1 MFSSIVKKARGKLSQ
16 REFSSATGIPL
27 GTLRSWEQ
35 DRRDPDAASRLLMHL
50 IANNHHDMMQLIT
63 EYNKNSIREGT
74 ELLAGDLC
82 RVVGKTNSF
91 FAEGD
96 LCTVKSV
103 YDEMLVQVDFDVPVD
118 QRTNNV
124 GTGIMYLLKS
134 DLQLVKAKANV

>member
-35 DRRDPDAASRLLMHL
+35 DRRDPDAASRLLVHL
-50 IANNHHDMMQLIT
+50 IANNHHGMMQLIT
-63 EYNKNSIREGT
+63 EYNKNNSREGT
-74 ELLAGDLC
+74 DILEGDTC
-82 RVVGKTNSF
+82 RVVGRSNSF

-103 YDEMLVQVDFDVPVD
+103 YDEMLVQVDFDTPVN
-118 QRTNNV
+118 QRKNNV
-124 GTGIMYLLKS
+124 GTGILYLLKS
-134 DLQLVKAKANV
+134 DLQLVKAKASV